1 MTAGPSP
8 RQRASAPLTA
18 RPRIAVIDDDPTG
31 SQAVHEVDTVLD
43 PAALSEIG
51 ESLTRAGAVCFVLT
65 NSRSMPAAGAAE
77 VNYRLGTYLARRR
90 AAGGPP
96 VTVVSR
102 SDSTLRGHFT
112 AEIQAL
118 TRARL
123 DVLGAG
129 YDAIVICPA
138 FLEAGRITVGNIH
151 LARSGEQFVPVG
163 ETEYARDVEFGY
175 SSSDLREFIA
185 ERTGGQVRAADVLS
199 IGLDDIRVGGV
210 GRVASL
216 LDSAVGGRYVVL
228 NASEQSDLDILAS
241 GIARSQAGGKELLL
255 RTGPSLIRA
264 LAGLSVAPPLTTA
277 ELWPGGRRP
286 GFGAV
291 FVGSHVQTTSSQ
303 LDVLLS
309 RGLATG
315 VELQAGQ
322 VLDDRTR
329 SEHLAKVTAQA
340 ARALDRGN
348 VAVYTS
354 RAVVGAPGAAELE
367 VARRVSAALSAV
379 ASGLATRAPAWV
391 VGKGGIT
398 SHDVAVSGLGIRRAR
413 VLGQLLPGLI
423 SVLQPVSAPA
433 GVIGLPY
440 VVFAGNVGDTSTLAY
455 VVQRMAAR

>member
-1 MTAGPSP
+1 
-8 RQRASAPLTA
+8 
-18 RPRIAVIDDDPTG
+18 
-31 SQAVHEVDTVLD
+31 
-43 PAALSEIG
+43 
-51 ESLTRAGAVCFVLT
+51 
-65 NSRSMPAAGAAE
+65 
-77 VNYRLGTYLARRR
+77 
-90 AAGGPP
+90 
-96 VTVVSR
+96 
-102 SDSTLRGHFT
+102 
-112 AEIQAL
+112 
-118 TRARL
+118 
-123 DVLGAG
+123 
-129 YDAIVICPA
+129 
-138 FLEAGRITVGNIH
+138 
-151 LARSGEQFVPVG
+151 
-163 ETEYARDVEFGY
+163 
-175 SSSDLREFIA
+175 
-185 ERTGGQVRAADVLS
+185 
-199 IGLDDIRVGGV
+199 
-210 GRVASL
+210 
-216 LDSAVGGRYVVL
+216 VGGRYVVL